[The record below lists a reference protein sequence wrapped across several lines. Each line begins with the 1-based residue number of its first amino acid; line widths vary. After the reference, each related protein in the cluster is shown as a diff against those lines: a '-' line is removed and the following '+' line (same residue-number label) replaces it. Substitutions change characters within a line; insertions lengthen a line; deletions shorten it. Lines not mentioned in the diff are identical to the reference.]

1 MTRLA
6 RPNLTRHQPRQ
17 RSTPVPISNSNN
29 NTVIPIENIATQV
42 KTNTWII
49 NQNVTIGSN
58 QNFTNDR
65 NNILVNYYDF
75 INNGEFQNSGTFLT
89 SGSTFTN
96 NGKIVNDNANF
107 FNTGDLVFNP
117 NGVIINRGG
126 NIVTTM
132 YSGTVNVTGN
142 SVQILSSS
150 A

>member
-6 RPNLTRHQPRQ
+6 RPNLTRHQPRR

-29 NTVIPIENIATQV
+29 TSIPIQTIATQV
-42 KTNTWII
+42 TPNTWII

-75 INNGEFQNSGTFLT
+75 TNNGEFQNSGTFLT
-89 SGSTFTN
+89 SGGTFTN

-107 FNTGDLVFNP
+107 FNTGNLVFNP
-117 NGVIINRGG
+117 NGVIYNRGG

-132 YSGTVNVTGN
+132 YSGTVNVNGN